1 LSEWYNIVPF
11 ELYIFNSK
19 RITARQINS
28 LLNDRPKYAV
38 KPRFETLSFLLQNFK
53 RNAAQLNCKSIIKN
67 EKRERGRERERK
79 IKKKRKRRKEKR
91 KIFMRTER
99 RLHRQSANEKRS
111 DGTALKLDFR
121 SPRSIEFTQET
132 VYAYGWP
139 ASIPKTLTIIQ
150 IAPINLLRPRAISPP
165 DFRCKSALV
174 CPLDDVYFRTIRPI
188 KIIHHF
194 QRAQTYR
201 ANVYVFTY
209 ESSEGGGE
217 WRKIVMANT
226 REI

>member
-1 LSEWYNIVPF
+1 M
-11 ELYIFNSK
+11 K
-19 RITARQINS
+19 
-28 LLNDRPKYAV
+28 
-38 KPRFETLSFLLQNFK
+38 
-53 RNAAQLNCKSIIKN
+53 
-67 EKRERGRERERK
+67 KRERERERK
-79 IKKKRKRRKEKR
+79 KGKEKN
-91 KIFMRTER
+91 FYVHR
-99 RLHRQSANEKRS
+99 RHLHRQSANEKRS

-132 VYAYGWP
+132 RCTRMAGLLR
-139 ASIPKTLTIIQ
+139 SPKTLTIIQ

-194 QRAQTYR
+194 QRAQMHR

-209 ESSEGGGE
+209 ESSGGKLL
-217 WRKIVMANT
+217 WQT
-226 REI
+226 RVKYSVTAKRRSERQTERERDKPLRNERVT